1 MQLYYLIIANTLIFA
16 FNNKL
21 ILLLMSILY
30 SITFFLKLISST
42 IDYNTNFII
51 TILKKNQ
58 NYNLYISTITS
69 LIVSISY
76 LTLLIILLSCQF
88 KLITLST

>member
-21 ILLLMSILY
+21 ILLLLSILY